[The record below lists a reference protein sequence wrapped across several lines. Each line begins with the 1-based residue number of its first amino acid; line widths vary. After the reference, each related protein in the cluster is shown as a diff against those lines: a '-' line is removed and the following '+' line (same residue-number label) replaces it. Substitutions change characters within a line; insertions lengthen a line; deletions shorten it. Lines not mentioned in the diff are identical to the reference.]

1 MKNSEMI
8 DEIGFLT
15 ASETR
20 ASVLSVLV
28 ESGPQTKAQL
38 REQFGVSR
46 TTLMRNLDKLEDR
59 GWICED
65 TSNVYRLTQSGELVA
80 NALMECAE
88 TVETA
93 CELQSFLRWTDPS
106 EFDLDP
112 ELLADAEITVAEPP
126 NPYAPVDKHIR
137 TLGEAESF
145 RGCLPVIGRDALET
159 VHDRI
164 EAIEEPWELVITEDV
179 LEILQSGPIFDGE
192 FDALQAHDR
201 LKIYV
206 HEGEIPFFVGL
217 FDDIV
222 QVAVENDHGILQALV
237 SSDDPTVRDWASAQ
251 FETRKRSASSRHT
264 STET

>member
-93 CELQSFLRWTDPS
+93 YELQSFLRWTDPS

-112 ELLADAEITVAEPP
+112 ELLADAEIIVAEPP
-126 NPYAPVDKHIR
+126 NPYAPADEHVR
-137 TLGEAESF
+137 TLRETESF
-145 RGCLPVIGRDALET
+145 RGCLSVIGRDALET

-164 EAIEEPWELVITEDV
+164 DEIEEPWELIVMEDV
-179 LEILQSGPIFDGE
+179 LEMLQSDPSYNGGFE
-192 FDALQAHDR
+192 ALRAQGGIE
-201 LKIYV
+201 IYV
-206 HEGEIPFFVGL
+206 HEGEIPFSVGL
-217 FDDIV
+217 FDDVV
-222 QVAVENDHGILQALV
+222 QIGVEDDRGVPQALV
-237 SSDDPTVRDWASAQ
+237 SAEDDRAREWGREF
-251 FETRKRSASSRHT
+251 FEEHKSRA
-264 STET
+264 ELLR

>member
-93 CELQSFLRWTDPS
+93 YELQSFLRWTDPS

-126 NPYAPVDKHIR
+126 NPYAPLDEHVR
-137 TLGEAESF
+137 TLREAESF
-145 RGCLPVIGRDALET
+145 RGCLSVIGRDALET

-164 EAIEEPWELVITEDV
+164 EEIEEPWELVITEDV
-179 LEILQSGPIFDGE
+179 LEMLQSDPSYNGGFE
-192 FDALQAHDR
+192 ALRAQGGIE
-201 LKIYV
+201 IYV
-206 HEGEIPFFVGL
+206 HEEEIPFFVGL
-217 FDDIV
+217 FDDVV
-222 QVAVENDHGILQALV
+222 QIGVENDQGVPQALV
-237 SSDDPTVRDWASAQ
+237 SVDNKRVRDWAQ
-251 FETRKRSASSRHT
+251 EYYSRFRDQA
-264 STET
+264 EMLMAL